1 MLPLSLSSR
10 PRTVAVAAVAALAIG
25 LLGVVPQT
33 ALADPAVPGEPGVPA
48 PIVLADPAATGG
60 EAREQ
65 VPDRLATDS
74 LVTTAQR
81 AGAARDY
88 EGEGEGFDT
97 PLVMPTSYPS
107 QPVLDE
113 PEPEPFGEDVATTS
127 GLLAHSDLAPQVNE
141 WMTESDL
148 VSAQVVGQS
157 VQGRDLYLV
166 TVTAPETVA
175 QTALQKLWKEKIRNR
190 PVAAAAD
197 PALLEGY
204 KTPIWFSANI
214 HGNEWEGT
222 DGIMGY
228 LGDLLAA
235 EDDAATQAL
244 VAEHRLYFY
253 LTINPDGRTIGQRP
267 GVLGLD
273 INRDMITSTTPESIA
288 FAKVAQT
295 VQPLYSAD
303 LHGYT
308 GTLQVEPCGPPHGDN
323 YEYDLFI
330 GHGYAA
336 ALQVE
341 AEMLD
346 ALIPGN
352 PLPLGQITIPYR
364 DTPSGWDDYPPVFTA
379 QYTAYFGAVTTTVE
393 LPLLRSG
400 TQQNP
405 ASGAINTAVATQTIE
420 SLVDYVST
428 NSDDMLANQIEIF
441 RRGVAGEPKVQLN
454 LDNIAGVPGP
464 DEWKAEWDVADN
476 QNPVEYPRAYVLP
489 RGADQ
494 RSASDADR
502 VVAHLLFNGIE
513 VGTLDE
519 ATTVSGTTYPAG
531 SYVVDMHQPLRGL
544 ANALLDVGYD
554 ISDKVPSMYDVS
566 AWSYSY
572 LWGATVDPVGLTSD
586 PAIGA
591 ATAIDEPS
599 PAADAPAVRS
609 EVTFDLAGVADFR
622 ALNDMLEAGADTRMA
637 PDGSVVV
644 AAGSY
649 DEALTAAAAH
659 NVTLTRA
666 SAAEVEAA
674 GGEGARTLADLTV
687 GFTGTQDDTLSLT
700 ELGFDDLVPVTGS
713 AINSDPS
720 ILDDLDVLWI
730 GSSLG
735 LTDGSAGDN
744 AVQAWVDEGHSI
756 VGRGTAGLAAAEA
769 YGLLSADAVTGT
781 SSANGIVALDTPAGS
796 ALAPYEQPSSFIY
809 PAVTFTDVDPDT
821 EVAQSYAADAFLAG
835 HWLASNATNGPD
847 FASGKPAVIS
857 NEVASGARSLVFGTT
872 IFFRSHP
879 KGGLGQGG
887 RAIFWAASTAPTP
900 LPEPRPTTTSLAQV
914 GETTYPDS
922 ARVRV
927 TVEPT
932 TGEGTPEGDVIVV
945 DRSDTVLGRAT
956 LTDGSA
962 TLTLPARRP
971 GTPRLRAGFLPA
983 DGDFAVSATTKV
995 PVSTEKVGSKTRT
1008 KVRQLGNRRIRLI
1021 IGTAVERPQA
1031 VEATGKLLIRVDGE
1045 LARTLRLRSAND
1057 GVKRTKLRL
1066 SKGLHRIQVVYVG
1079 TKLVHK
1085 SMSKNRKA
1093 RARR

>member
-1 MLPLSLSSR
+1 MLPQSVWTR
-10 PRTVAVAAVAALAIG
+10 PRRAALLGIASLTVG
-25 LLGVVPQT
+25 LLGVVPQS
-33 ALADPAVPGEPGVPA
+33 AVADPALPDP
-48 PIVLADPAATGG
+48 VLVGDP
-60 EAREQ
+60 REQ
-65 VPDRLATDS
+65 VPDTLAGDL
-74 LVTTAQR
+74 LVERAQSAQR
-81 AGAARDY
+81 SGASGARDY

-97 PLVMPTSYPS
+97 PLQMPTSYPT

-113 PEPEPFGEDVATTS
+113 PEAEPFGEDAATTS
-127 GLLAHSDLAPQVNE
+127 GLLAHSDLAPQVND
-141 WMTESDL
+141 WMAESDL

-157 VQGRDLYLV
+157 VMGRDLYLV
-166 TVTAPETVA
+166 TLTSPETAAETA
-175 QTALQKLWKEKIRNR
+175 QQKAWKEKVRNQ

-197 PALLEGY
+197 TALLADY

-228 LGDLLAA
+228 IDDLLAA
-235 EDDAATQAL
+235 EDAAATQTL
-244 VAEHRLYFY
+244 MDQHRLYFY

-273 INRDMITSTTPESIA
+273 INRDMITSTTPEAVA
-288 FAKVAQT
+288 FAKVAQA

-303 LHGYT
+303 IHGYT

-341 AEMLD
+341 EEMLD

-400 TQQNP
+400 TGQNP

-420 SLVDYVST
+420 SLVDYVTT
-428 NSDDMLANQIEIF
+428 NSADMLDNQIEIF
-441 RRGVAGEPKVQLN
+441 RRGVAGEPKVQLT

-464 DEWKAEWDVADN
+464 DEWKSEWDVADD
-476 QNPVEYPRAYVLP
+476 QNPVEYPRAYVIP
-489 RGADQ
+489 RGDDQ
-494 RSASDADR
+494 RSSSDADR

-513 VGTLDE
+513 VDTLD
-519 ATTVSGTTYPAG
+519 ADTTVGGTTYPAG

-591 ATAIDEPS
+591 STAIDAPT
-599 PAADAPAVRS
+599 AAPAPPAQRTAL
-609 EVTFDLAGVADFR
+609 TFDLAGVADYR
-622 ALNDMLEAGADTRMA
+622 ALNDMLEVGVEARMA

-644 AAGSY
+644 AAASY

-659 NVTLTRA
+659 NLTVRA
-666 SAAEVEAA
+666 ATPAEVTAA
-674 GGEGARTLADLTV
+674 GGAGARTLADLTV

-700 ELGFDDLVPVTGS
+700 ELGFDDLVPVTGT
-713 AINSDPS
+713 AINNDPS
-720 ILDDLDVLWI
+720 LLDDLDVLWI

-735 LTDGSAGDN
+735 LVDGSAGDN

-769 YGLLSADAVTGT
+769 YGLVDANAVTGT

-796 ALAPYEQPSSFIY
+796 ALAPYEQPSSFVY
-809 PAVTFTDVDPDT
+809 PAVTFTDVDPGT
-821 EVAQSYAADAFLAG
+821 EVAQSYAADTFLAG
-835 HWLASNATNGPD
+835 HWLATNDTNGPD
-847 FASGKPAVIS
+847 FASGKAAVIS
-857 NEVASGARSLVFGTT
+857 NEVASGARSMVFGTS

-900 LPEPRPTTTSLAQV
+900 LPVPRPTTVDLTQV
-914 GETTYPDS
+914 GSTTYPDR

-927 TVEPT
+927 EVAPA
-932 TGEGTPEGDVIVV
+932 TGEGTPTGEVEIVNGKGRTLTTADLSDGTAVV
-945 DRSDTVLGRAT
+945 D
-956 LTDGSA
+956 
-962 TLTLPARRP
+962 LPARRP
-971 GTPRLRAGFLPA
+971 GAPRLRAGFVPDDA
-983 DGDFAVSATTKV
+983 DFAPAVSSLVAVTTVKLG
-995 PVSTEKVGSKTRT
+995 STTRT
-1008 KVRQLGNRRIRLI
+1008 KIRQLGKRRVRLVTI
-1021 IGTAVERPQA
+1021 TRTARPDDVTA
-1031 VEATGKLLIRVDGE
+1031 KGKVVVFVDGE
-1045 LARTLRLRSAND
+1045 LERRFRIRPADEGVHRL
-1057 GVKRTKLRL
+1057 KLRL
-1066 SKGLHRIQVVYVG
+1066 SKGLHRVRAVYVG
-1079 TKLVHK
+1079 NRLVAP
-1085 SMSKNRKA
+1085 SASKNRKV